1 MGRSKYRELR
11 AVPVLERLAVRRS
24 HIHGWGLYTKVDVSK
39 DDFIIEY
46 VGQVIRNNMGDKREE
61 YYDKAGVGSCYLFRL
76 DEDCIVDA
84 TRRGHIGRFI
94 NHCCS
99 PNAYAKTVEI
109 GPHTQDRHHRPKTSR
124 PERRSCTTTSSPSR
138 TTRSPAAAAR
148 RTARGR

>member
-1 MGRSKYRELR
+1 MIR
-11 AVPVLERLAVRRS
+11 
-24 HIHGWGLYTKVDVSK
+24 
-39 DDFIIEY
+39 Y

-109 GPHTQDRHHRPKTSR
+109 GPHTRKIVIIALKDIKAGDTAIKYGEDIGKFIADIEKGAHVHTHNCKTKR
-124 PERRSCTTTSSPSR
+124 W
-138 TTRSPAAAAR
+138 
-148 RTARGR
+148 

>member
-1 MGRSKYRELR
+1 
-11 AVPVLERLAVRRS
+11 
-24 HIHGWGLYTKVDVSK
+24 
-39 DDFIIEY
+39 
-46 VGQVIRNNMGDKREE
+46 MGDKREE

-109 GPHTQDRHHRPKTSR
+109 GPHTRKIVIIALKDIKAGEEVMYDYKFPIEDDKIPCYKIFENKHVIGIL
-124 PERRSCTTTSSPSR
+124 R
-138 TTRSPAAAAR
+138 TTRTLALATSVPSFGAKLKVLSSSA
-148 RTARGR
+148 